1 MGLPNI
7 NIIFRTQASDVIER
21 SQKGTVGMI
30 LKDATASG
38 GHIIADAAQIPTG
51 MSAENKGYIER
62 AFIGYVS
69 KPQKIVAYVLGAD
82 TADYTEALD
91 YLSRYPLDYVV
102 GPPDIDD
109 GGSSEIVAWIKEQRE
124 NHNMVKAV
132 LPKKAADHEAV
143 INFTTEAITVG
154 DKEYTPG
161 EYCSR
166 IAGLIAGTS
175 LTISCTYAVLPEV
188 TDVKRLTKAQMDTAI
203 DNGEFIIF
211 HDGQKVKVGRGVNSL
226 KSTTKEKGEIY
237 KKIKVVDTIDIIYRD
252 IRMVGQD
259 TYVGKF
265 PNTYDDKCLLIMA
278 IKGYFEQLEQDRILQ
293 DGESTVGIDMTA
305 QKAYLKAHN
314 VDVESMNEQQI
325 KAASTGSEA
334 LLAASIKI
342 LDAIED
348 ITLDCLI

>member
-7 NIIFRTQASDVIER
+7 NITFRTQASDVIER
-21 SQKGTVGMI
+21 SQKGIVGVI
-30 LKDATASG
+30 LKDTAASG
-38 GHIIADAAQIPTG
+38 GHEIADATQIPAG
-51 MSAENKGYIER
+51 LSAENKQYIER
-62 AFIGYVS
+62 AFLGYIN
-69 KPQKIVAYVLGAD
+69 KPKRVIAFVLGTDD
-82 TADYTEALD
+82 TDYTEALD
-91 YLSRYPLDYVV
+91 YLSCYPVDYLV
-102 GPPDIDD
+102 GPPDIEEA
-109 GGSSEIVAWIKEQRE
+109 GSTEIVNWVKEQRE

-132 LPKKAADHEAV
+132 LPNKAADHEAI
-143 INFTTEAITVG
+143 INFTTESIAVG
-154 DKEYTPG
+154 DKEYTAG

-166 IAGLIAGTS
+166 IAGLIAGTP
-175 LTISCTYAVLPEV
+175 LTISCTYTVLPEV
-188 TDVKRLTKAQMDTAI
+188 TNVTRLTKAQMDTAI

-226 KSTTKEKGEIY
+226 KTTTKEKGEIY

-259 TYVGKF
+259 NYIGKYA
-265 PNTYDDKCLLIMA
+265 NTYDDKCLLIMA
-278 IKGYFEQLEQDRILQ
+278 IKGYFEQLEQDSILQ
-293 DGESTVGIDMTA
+293 TGESTVGINMAA

-314 VDVESMNEQQI
+314 ADVDAMNDQQI
-325 KAASTGSEA
+325 KTASTGSEV